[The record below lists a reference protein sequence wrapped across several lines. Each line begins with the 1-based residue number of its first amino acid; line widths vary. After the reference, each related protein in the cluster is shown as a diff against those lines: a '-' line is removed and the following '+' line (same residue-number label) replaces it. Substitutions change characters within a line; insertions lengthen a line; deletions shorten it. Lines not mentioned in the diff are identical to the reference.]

1 MRGLEMET
9 TKEPDVNFKDRV
21 EAGQILANK
30 LTKYADQ
37 NPLVLALPRGGL
49 PVAFEVA
56 KTLKAPLDVYIVR
69 KLGVPGQEELAMGAI
84 ATGGVRVLNQ
94 PVVDS
99 LQISEEEI
107 ETETRKEQAELT
119 RREELYRAG
128 RPPLDVSKRTVIL
141 VDDGIATGST
151 IKAAIAALK
160 KQDAGRIIVGV
171 PVAPLATVEELKK
184 QVDEVVCVSKPEFFY
199 AISLWYDEFPQIT
212 DDEVREFLKKAE
224 IKQPAA
230 TAAAKP

>member
-1 MRGLEMET
+1 MI
-9 TKEPDVNFKDRV
+9 KEPDVNFKDRV

-84 ATGGVRVLNQ
+84 ATGGVRVLNR

-99 LQISEEEI
+99 MQISEEEI
-107 ETETRKEQAELT
+107 ETETRKEQAELS

-160 KQDAGRIIVGV
+160 KQGAGRVIVGV
-171 PVAPLATVEELKK
+171 PVAPLATIEELKNE
-184 QVDEVVCVSKPEFFY
+184 VDEVICVSTPDFFI
-199 AISLWYDEFPQIT
+199 AISVWYDNFPQVT
-212 DDEVREFLKKAE
+212 DDEVREFLRKAE
-224 IKQPAA
+224 LKTEAVA
-230 TAAAKP
+230 TS

>member
-1 MRGLEMET
+1 MET

-230 TAAAKP
+230 TSAAKR

>member
-160 KQDAGRIIVGV
+160 KQDVGRIIVGV

-184 QVDEVVCVSKPEFFY
+184 QVDEVVCVSTPEFFY

>member
-1 MRGLEMET
+1 MI
-9 TKEPDVNFKDRV
+9 KEPDVNFKDRV

-84 ATGGVRVLNQ
+84 ATGGVRVLNR

-99 LQISEEEI
+99 MQISEEEI
-107 ETETRKEQAELT
+107 ETETRKEQAELS

-160 KQDAGRIIVGV
+160 KQGAGRVIVGV
-171 PVAPLATVEELKK
+171 PVAPLSTIEELKNE
-184 QVDEVVCVSKPEFFY
+184 VDEVICVSTPDFFI
-199 AISLWYDEFPQIT
+199 AISVWYDNFPQVT
-212 DDEVREFLKKAE
+212 DDEVREFLRKAE
-224 IKQPAA
+224 LKTEAVA
-230 TAAAKP
+230 TS

>member
-1 MRGLEMET
+1 MRGREMET

-30 LTKYADQ
+30 LTKYAGQ

-99 LQISEEEI
+99 MQISEEEI
-107 ETETRKEQAELT
+107 ETETRKEQAELS

-128 RPPLDVSKRTVIL
+128 RPPLEVSKRTVIL
-141 VDDGIATGST
+141 IDDGIATGST

-160 KQDAGRIIVGV
+160 KQDASRIIVGV
-171 PVAPLATVEELKK
+171 PVAPLSTIEELKNE
-184 QVDEVVCVSKPEFFY
+184 VDEVVCVSTPDFFI
-199 AISLWYDEFPQIT
+199 AISVWYDVFPQIT
-212 DDEVREFLKKAE
+212 DDEVREFLKNAE
-224 IKQPAA
+224 IKQPEAI
-230 TAAAKP
+230 AAANP

>member
-1 MRGLEMET
+1 MET

-99 LQISEEEI
+99 MQISEEEI
-107 ETETRKEQAELT
+107 ETETRKEQAELS

-128 RPPLDVSKRTVIL
+128 RPPLEVSKRTVIL
-141 VDDGIATGST
+141 IDDGIATGST

-160 KQDAGRIIVGV
+160 KQDASRIIVGV
-171 PVAPLATVEELKK
+171 PVAPLSTIEELKNE
-184 QVDEVVCVSKPEFFY
+184 VDEVVCVSTPDFFI
-199 AISLWYDEFPQIT
+199 AISVWYDVFPQIT
-212 DDEVREFLKKAE
+212 DDEVREFLKNAE
-224 IKQPAA
+224 IKQPEAI
-230 TAAAKP
+230 AAANP